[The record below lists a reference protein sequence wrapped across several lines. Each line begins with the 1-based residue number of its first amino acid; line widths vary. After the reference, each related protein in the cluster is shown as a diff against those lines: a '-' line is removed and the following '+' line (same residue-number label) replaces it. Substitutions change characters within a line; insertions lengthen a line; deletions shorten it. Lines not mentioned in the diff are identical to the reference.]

1 MSKKDVEELKKP
13 DQFQVFFNKLL
24 DYYALN
30 RKKVLLMAGAVM
42 GLLAVVVAWGTYR
55 HYYQKHAW
63 EQYVKIEGTAVKESS
78 SNPANELIK
87 NYKRVISNYPDSQA
101 ANLSYYRL
109 GNLYFDQNDLD
120 ASISSYETFL
130 ANASDQ
136 NELKVLA
143 YSGLSYC
150 HEAKK
155 DFQKA
160 LQALQQAEKIEAV
173 RSLETFVYR
182 DMGRIYEKMGN
193 SKEALKSYQK
203 ALEQSADP
211 TFTMFIKRKIALL
224 S

>member
-1 MSKKDVEELKKP
+1 MSKKDVEDLKKP

-30 RKKVLLMAGAVM
+30 RKKVLLMSGAVV
-42 GLLAVVVAWGTYR
+42 GILAVVVAWGAYR

-63 EQYVKIEGTAVKESS
+63 EQYVKIEGTAFKESS
-78 SNPANELIK
+78 SNPSNELIK

-120 ASISSYETFL
+120 AAISSYETFL
-130 ANASDQ
+130 ENASDR

-143 YSGLSYC
+143 YSGLAYS

-155 DFQKA
+155 DLQKA

-203 ALEQSADP
+203 ALEQSSDP
-211 TFTMFIKRKIALL
+211 TFTMFIKRKISLL